1 MASIGPF
8 SFASLTGR
16 LQNAGP
22 RGVVTYRGL
31 KRTKPVARPS
41 HHVSTE
47 QVATLADAWTRA
59 RVYRSMVGSWHPVVD
74 GGGLS
79 CPGALI
85 CDVRCVISPG
95 ATASGAELET
105 DWTMIPHGGYLATV
119 AATLTADPTWRVITS
134 LDPVPPAVAS
144 APSAFGYLDIDA
156 MYGDAQWPL
165 QLGQLEAMQRAADD
179 LGLDGIPQ
187 PSTAGGSVTM
197 HRKEASELGCA
208 NTMREM
214 RSYGGAIVGVKL
226 AGVSFPC
233 AVRDVDVTWAPTP
246 GLPAGYTHT
255 LTAVADMAIEDD
267 STSGDDPG
275 VSVAVVQVS
284 SRWGSAWQTIRGALC
299 TEADVGLS
307 GVSGVTSFTID
318 HGATVRGQQARES
331 QFTDYTGKWIR
342 IQVREMEDGTP
353 SVRGTVLRPVWW
365 GKCMSYQLTGGRG
378 MSAASVFQCAG
389 LDAALQEI
397 APTRWY
403 AIGQALGIPAQGDVT
418 TDPGTVLPLNLTDGG
433 NAVDNPGD
441 VLPLIASPQ
450 AAAKLPEIRPDRS
463 TSIVTRGYGTWMAQL
478 ILAAINDQTDG
489 PRWRLSDEDNAL
501 SFELD
506 GDMDGPK
513 FGDLLGQVINVRHG
527 VAYALE
533 VDTTDPSEPILVKV
547 YTTVQS
553 AVNLPN
559 GDTIPANAAQI
570 ALDLAAV
577 GAPALDNPAKP
588 EKPRNALESW
598 TVTRSRAGEVDAIYI
613 EGGHPIVAVT
623 VGYKDGDADATNR
636 MIKGWSAADETAWDA
651 ANAEARD
658 SGPLQHVWRKF
669 KLGTKYGGGDYF
681 DGDANHTMRAGRQTV
696 PAPEPPPEGDPIPSP
711 TPDEILHGIGGE
723 TGVPIT
729 LIAGGASVGP
739 KPAQL
744 KLARFLPWPENFN
757 WAAAVQKFGVL
768 RDDREQPA
776 RVRVYGKGLASN
788 SYEDLSYTWQVSI
801 DEEDGAVIL
810 GNDSRDAV
818 AIKAYL
824 ASKALLFTVGIVSPI
839 PWRVS
844 WRRPDVDR
852 PCDWRRTLVIR
863 DPSLTYWVAAA
874 GTITSVNDNFT
885 GRLVEVD
892 DGNYDIAGSIDGV
905 HFGFGNVADGIPVPR
920 LAEIL
925 AMVKTHYE
933 NQTPTI
939 EWTRRGLDFSNALRP
954 GAMVTTAALPLDD
967 QKQIS
972 LTMNANITGRRW
984 RFLSREL
991 STTYATDRLMMTGPG
1006 GIGRAAGF
1014 NHVGAML
1021 ARMGA
1026 PAGVY

>member
-8 SFASLTGR
+8 SFVSLTGR

-41 HHVSTE
+41 QHVSTE
-47 QVATLADAWTRA
+47 QLDTLADAWTRA
-59 RVYRSMVGSWHPVVD
+59 RVYRSMVGSWQPVVD

-105 DWTMIPHGGYLATV
+105 SWTMIPHGGYLATV

-134 LDPVPPAVAS
+134 LEPVPPAVAS
-144 APSAFGYLDIDA
+144 ASAEFGYIAIDA

-165 QLGQLEAMQRAADD
+165 QLGQLEAMHRAADD

-187 PSTAGGSVTM
+187 PSTSGGSVTM
-197 HRKEASELGCA
+197 HRKEASEIGCA
-208 NTMREM
+208 ITMREM
-214 RSYGGAIVGVKL
+214 RSYVGAIVGVKL

-246 GLPAGYTHT
+246 GLPAGFTHT

-275 VSVAVVQVS
+275 ASVAVVQVS
-284 SRWGSAWQTIRGALC
+284 SRWGSAWQTIKGALC

-307 GVSGVTSFTID
+307 GVSGVTSFTVD

-331 QFTDYTGKWIR
+331 QFTDYTGKWVR

-378 MSAASVFQCAG
+378 MSAASVFHCAG
-389 LDAALQEI
+389 LDVALQEI
-397 APTRWY
+397 VPTRWY
-403 AIGQALGIPAQGDVT
+403 AVGQFMGLLRAGNYT
-418 TDPGTVLPLNLTDGG
+418 TDPGAILPLNLSDGG
-433 NAVDNPGD
+433 NAVPNPGD
-441 VLPLIASPQ
+441 VLPLGATPQ
-450 AAAKLPEIRPDRS
+450 AAAKLPELRPDRQA
-463 TSIVTRGYGTWMAQL
+463 VAAVRGTGTWMAQM
-478 ILAAINDQTDG
+478 IIAALNHQTDG
-489 PRWRLSDEDNAL
+489 PRWKLSDSTNAL
-501 SFELD
+501 AFQID
-506 GDMDGPK
+506 GDLDGPK
-513 FGDLLGQVINVRHG
+513 FGDLLGQVVNVRHG

-533 VDTTDPSEPILVKV
+533 VDTTDPSEPILVKI

-588 EKPRNALESW
+588 EKPRNSLESW
-598 TVTRSRAGEVDAIYI
+598 TVTRSRAGEVDAVYI
-613 EGGHPIVAVT
+613 EGGNPIVAVT
-623 VGYKDGDADATNR
+623 VGYKDGDADATDR
-636 MIKGWSAADETAWDA
+636 MIKGWSSADETAWNSASAESRDA
-651 ANAEARD
+651 
-658 SGPLQHVWRKF
+658 GPLQHVWRKF
-669 KLGTKYGGGDYF
+669 KLGTKYAGGSYF
-681 DGDANHTMRAGRQTV
+681 NGATNQTMRAGRQV
-696 PAPEPPPEGDPIPSP
+696 AGDVGGA
-711 TPDEILHGIGGE
+711 DLLALHGANGE
-723 TGVPIT
+723 TGTPVQLVT
-729 LIAGGASVGP
+729 ANDLVGP

-744 KLARFLPWPENFN
+744 KLARFLPWTENFN
-757 WAAAVQKFGVL
+757 WAAAAQKFGL
-768 RDDREQPA
+768 KRDDREQPA
-776 RVRVYGKGLASN
+776 RVRVFGKGAAAN
-788 SYEDLSYTWQVSI
+788 SYEDMSYTWQVTI
-801 DEEDGAVIL
+801 DEDDGAVIL

-818 AIKAYL
+818 AIKSYL
-824 ASKALLFTVGIVSPI
+824 AAGKSLLFTIGIVSPI

-844 WRRPDVDR
+844 WRRSDADR
-852 PCDWRRTLVIR
+852 PCDWRRSLIIR
-863 DPSLTYWVAAA
+863 DPSLTYWAVAA
-874 GTITSVNDNFT
+874 GTITSVNDDYT
-885 GRLVEVD
+885 GRFVQVD
-892 DGNYDIAGSIDGV
+892 PTYDLSGSIDGV
-905 HFGFGNVADGIPVPR
+905 QFGFANLNGAVPVPR

-939 EWTRRGLDFSNALRP
+939 EWTRRGLDFSDALRP

-984 RFLSREL
+984 RFLAREL
-991 STTYATDRLMMTGPG
+991 STAYATDRLMMTGPG

-1014 NHVGAML
+1014 NHIGAML

>member
-1 MASIGPF
+1 MANVGPY
-8 SFASLTGR
+8 SFPSLTGR
-16 LQNAGP
+16 LQIAGP
-22 RGVVTYRGL
+22 SGVVTYRGL
-31 KRTKPVARPS
+31 KRTKAVARPS
-41 HHVSTE
+41 THISAE
-47 QVATLADAWTRA
+47 QLASLAAAWTRA
-59 RVYRSMVGSWHPVVD
+59 RAYRSLIGSWQAIID

-79 CPGALI
+79 CPAALV
-85 CDVRCVISPG
+85 CDVRCMISPG
-95 ATASGAELET
+95 ATVNSAELET
-105 DWTMIPHGGYLATV
+105 SWTLVPHGSYLTTP

-134 LDPVPPAVAS
+134 AEPIPPAVAS
-144 APSAFGYLDIDA
+144 AASAFGFVAIDA

-197 HRKEASELGCA
+197 HRKEASEVNCA
-208 NTMREM
+208 QTMRTL
-214 RSYGGAIVGVKL
+214 RSYVGSSITASL
-226 AGVSFPC
+226 AGISFPC

-255 LTAVADMAIEDD
+255 LTAVADMAMEDD
-267 STSGDDPG
+267 STSGDNAG
-275 VSVAVVQVS
+275 VSVAVVQVATK
-284 SRWGSAWQTIRGALC
+284 WGRLWRAVPGALC
-299 TEADVGLS
+299 LEADTGLS

-318 HGATVRGQQARES
+318 HGATVRGRQARETP
-331 QFTDYTGKWIR
+331 FADYTGMWVR
-342 IQVREMEDGTP
+342 ILVRESDDGTP
-353 SVRGTVLRPVWW
+353 SVRGTTLRPVWW

-403 AIGQALGIPAQGDVT
+403 AIGQVLGIPAQGDVT
-418 TDPGTVLPLNLTDGG
+418 TDPGEVRPLNLSDGG

-441 VLPLIASPQ
+441 VLPIAATPQ
-450 AAAKLPEIRPDRS
+450 TAAKLPEIRPDRS
-463 TSIVTRGYGTWMAQL
+463 TSSVARGTGMWMTQM
-478 ILAAINDQTDG
+478 ILAALNDQTDG
-489 PRWRLSDEDNAL
+489 PRWKLDAVANTIGVNNPLA
-501 SFELD
+501 FKID
-506 GDMDGPK
+506 GDLDGPK

-533 VDTTDPSEPILVKV
+533 VDTTDPTEPVVVKV
-547 YTTVQS
+547 YTTTPT

-559 GDTIPANAAQI
+559 GDTLKANAAQI
-570 ALDLAAV
+570 ALDLASV
-577 GAPALDNPAKP
+577 GAPSIDTPAKP

-636 MIKGWSAADETAWDA
+636 MIKGWSSADETAWDS

-681 DGDANHTMRAGRQTV
+681 DGAANHTMRAGRQLVTD
-696 PAPEPPPEGDPIPSP
+696 A
-711 TPDEILHGIGGE
+711 LHGTNGE

-757 WAAAVQKFGVL
+757 WAAALPKFGVL

-776 RVRVYGKGLASN
+776 RVRVYGKGAADAS
-788 SYEDLSYTWQVSI
+788 YDDMSYTWQVTI
-801 DEEDGAVIL
+801 DEDDGAVIL

-824 ASKALLFTVGIVSPI
+824 ATKALLFTIGIVSPI

-844 WRRPDVDR
+844 WRRPDAER
-852 PCDWRRTLVIR
+852 PCDWRRSLIIR

-874 GTITSVNDNFT
+874 GTVTSVNDDFSA
-885 GRLVEVD
+885 RYVEVD
-892 DGNYDIAGSIDGV
+892 SNYNLAGSIDGV
-905 HFGFGNVADGIPVPR
+905 HLGFGNIAAGIPVPR
-920 LAEIL
+920 LSEIL

-939 EWTRRGLDFSNALRP
+939 EWTRRGLDFSTALRP
-954 GAMVTTAALPLDD
+954 GAMITTAALPLDE

-984 RFLSREL
+984 RFLASEL
-991 STTYATDRLMMTGPG
+991 STTYATDRLMLTGPG

-1014 NHVGAML
+1014 NHIGAML

-1026 PAGVY
+1026 PAGVYR

>member
-8 SFASLTGR
+8 PFVSLTGR

-41 HHVSTE
+41 RHVSTE
-47 QVATLADAWTRA
+47 QASTLADAWTRA
-59 RVYRSMVGSWHPVVD
+59 RAYRSMVGSWQPVID
-74 GGGLS
+74 GGGLN
-79 CPGALI
+79 CPAALV

-95 ATASGAELET
+95 AAADDAELET
-105 DWTMIPHGGYLATV
+105 AWTLVPHGSYLTTPGA
-119 AATLTADPTWRVITS
+119 LITADPTWRVITS
-134 LDPVPPAVAS
+134 ADPVPPAVAS
-144 APSAFGYLDIDA
+144 AASSFGFIAIDA

-165 QLGQLEAMQRAADD
+165 QIGQLEAMQRAADD

-187 PSTAGGSVTM
+187 PSTAQGSVTM
-197 HRKEASELGCA
+197 HRKEASEVDCA
-208 NTMREM
+208 QTMRTL
-214 RSYGGAIVGVKL
+214 RSYVGSIVTASL

-233 AVRDVDVTWAPTP
+233 AVSDVDVDWSPTP
-246 GLPAGYTHT
+246 GLPAGFTHT
-255 LTAVADMAIEDD
+255 LTAVASMAMEDD

-275 VSVAVVQVS
+275 ASVAVVQVS

-331 QFTDYTGKWIR
+331 QFTDYTGKWVR
-342 IQVREMEDGTP
+342 IQVRETEDGTP
-353 SVRGTVLRPVWW
+353 SVRGTVLRPIWW

-397 APTRWY
+397 APSRWY
-403 AIGQALGIPAQGDVT
+403 AIGQVLGVPAQGDVT
-418 TDPGTVLPLNLTDGG
+418 TDPGTILPLNMVDGG

-441 VLPLIASPQ
+441 VLPVTDAPQ
-450 AAAKLPEIRPDRS
+450 AAPKLPEIRPNRS
-463 TSIVTRGYGTWMAQL
+463 TSAVSRGHGTQMAQL
-478 ILAAINDQTDG
+478 VLAALNDQTDG
-489 PRWRLSDEDNAL
+489 PRWTLDDTDDAL
-501 SFELD
+501 AFELD
-506 GDMDGPK
+506 GEMDGPK

-533 VDTTDPSEPILVKV
+533 VDTTDPTEPVVVKV
-547 YTTVQS
+547 YTTVQA

-570 ALDLAAV
+570 ALDLASV
-577 GAPALDNPAKP
+577 GSPSLDNPAKP

-598 TVTRSRAGEVDAIYI
+598 TVTRSRAGEVDAVYI

-623 VGYKDGDADATNR
+623 VGYKDGDPDATNR

-651 ANAEARD
+651 ANATERD

-669 KLGTKYGGGDYF
+669 KLGTKYAGGDYF
-681 DGDANHTMRAGRQTV
+681 DGAANLTMRAGRQL
-696 PAPEPPPEGDPIPSP
+696 AGDVGGA
-711 TPDEILHGIGGE
+711 DLLALHGAAGE
-723 TGVPIT
+723 TGVTTT
-729 LIAGGASVGP
+729 LLAGGAFVGP

-757 WAAAVQKFGVL
+757 WSDPVPKFGVL

-776 RVRVYGKGLASN
+776 RVRVYGKGGASN
-788 SYEDLSYTWQVSI
+788 TYEDLSYTWQTSI
-801 DEEDGAVIL
+801 DEDDGAVIL

-824 ASKALLFTVGIVSPI
+824 ASKALLFTIGIVAPI

-844 WRRPDVDR
+844 WRRADADR
-852 PCDWRRTLVIR
+852 PCDWRRSLIIR
-863 DPSLTYWVAAA
+863 DPSLTYWAAAA
-874 GTITSVNDNFT
+874 GTVTSVNDDFT
-885 GRLVEVD
+885 GRLVDVD
-892 DGNYDIAGSIDGV
+892 ANYDLSGSINGV
-905 HFGFGNVADGIPVPR
+905 QFGFANLNDANIPIPR
-920 LAEIL
+920 LSELL

-939 EWTRRGLDFSNALRP
+939 EWTRRGLDFSDALRP

-991 STTYATDRLMMTGPG
+991 STTYATDRLMMTGIG

-1014 NHVGAML
+1014 NHVGAVL
-1021 ARMGA
+1021 ARLGA
-1026 PAGVY
+1026 QAGGY

>member
-1 MASIGPF
+1 MASIGPY
-8 SFASLTGR
+8 SFPSLTGR
-16 LQNAGP
+16 LQIAGP
-22 RGVVTYRGL
+22 SGVITYRGL

-41 HHVSTE
+41 MHISTE
-47 QVATLADAWTRA
+47 QVTTLSGAWTLARA
-59 RVYRSMVGSWHPVVD
+59 YRSMVGSWTPVVD
-74 GGGLS
+74 GGGIS
-79 CPGALI
+79 CIAALV
-85 CDVRCVISPG
+85 CDVRCTISPG
-95 ATASGAELET
+95 ASASGAELET
-105 DWTMIPHGGYLATV
+105 AWTLIPHAAYLTTPAALVV
-119 AATLTADPTWRVITS
+119 AEPTWRAETS
-134 LDPVPPAVAS
+134 SEPIPPAVANAS
-144 APSAFGYLDIDA
+144 SSFGLIAIDA

-165 QLGQLEAMQRAADD
+165 QLGQLEAMRRVADD

-187 PSTAGGSVTM
+187 PSTAQGSVTM
-197 HRKEASELGCA
+197 HRKEASETDCA
-208 NTMREM
+208 DTMRAL
-214 RSYGGAIVGVKL
+214 RGYVGSLVVASL

-233 AVRDVDVTWAPTP
+233 AVRDIDVTWSPTP

-255 LTAVADMAIEDD
+255 LTAVADMAMEDD

-275 VSVAVVQVS
+275 VSVAVVQFAS
-284 SRWGSAWQTIRGALC
+284 KWGGPAFWRDVPGALC
-299 TEADVGLS
+299 LEADVGLS
-307 GVSGVTSFTID
+307 GVSGVTSFVVD
-318 HGATVRGQQARES
+318 HGATTRGRRSRES
-331 QFTDYTGKWIR
+331 PFVDYTGKWIR
-342 IQVREMEDGTP
+342 IQVREKDDGTP
-353 SVRGTVLRPVWW
+353 SVRGTVRRSVWW

-378 MSAASVFQCAG
+378 MSAAAVFQCAG

-403 AIGQALGIPAQGDVT
+403 AIGQVLGIPADGAKT
-418 TDPGTVLPLNLTDGG
+418 TDPGTILPLNMTDGG
-433 NAVDNPGD
+433 NAVGNPGD
-441 VLPLIASPQ
+441 VLPVAVAPGTQPQ
-450 AAAKLPEIRPDRS
+450 AAAKLPESRPDRS
-463 TSIVTRGYGTWMAQL
+463 LSAVTRGVGTWAAQM

-489 PRWRLSDEDNAL
+489 PRWKLSDATNAL
-501 SFELD
+501 AFEID

-533 VDTTDPSEPILVKV
+533 VDTTDASEPILVKV
-547 YTTVQS
+547 YTTVQA

-570 ALDLAAV
+570 ALDLASV
-577 GAPALDNPAKP
+577 GSPSIDNPAKP

-636 MIKGWSAADETAWDA
+636 MIKGWSSADETAWDA

-669 KLGTKYGGGDYF
+669 KLGTKYGGGTYA
-681 DGDANHTMRAGRQTV
+681 DGSLNHTMRAGRQLASNALNGT
-696 PAPEPPPEGDPIPSP
+696 D
-711 TPDEILHGIGGE
+711 GE

-729 LIAGGASVGP
+729 LLAGGASVGP

-744 KLARFLPWPENFN
+744 RLTRFLPWPENFS

-776 RVRVYGKGLASN
+776 RVRVFGKGLASN
-788 SYEDLSYTWQVSI
+788 TYEDLSYTWQVTI

-818 AIKAYL
+818 AIKAYV
-824 ASKALLFTVGIVSPI
+824 ATKAILFTIGIVSPI

-844 WRRPDVDR
+844 WKRADADR
-852 PCDWRRTLVIR
+852 PCDWRRSLVIR

-874 GTITSVNDNFT
+874 GTVTSVNDDFT
-885 GRLVEVD
+885 GRVVQV
-892 DGNYDIAGSIDGV
+892 NSTYDLSGSIDGV
-905 HFGFGNVADGIPVPR
+905 QFGFANLDAGNVPIPR
-920 LAEIL
+920 LSEIL

-939 EWTRRGLDFSNALRP
+939 EWTRRGLDFSTALRP
-954 GAMVTTAALPLDD
+954 GAMITTAALPLDE

-984 RFLSREL
+984 RFLSSEL
-991 STTYATDRLMMTGPG
+991 STTYATDRLMMAGAG

-1014 NHVGAML
+1014 NHIGAVL

-1026 PAGVY
+1026 PQGPGAY